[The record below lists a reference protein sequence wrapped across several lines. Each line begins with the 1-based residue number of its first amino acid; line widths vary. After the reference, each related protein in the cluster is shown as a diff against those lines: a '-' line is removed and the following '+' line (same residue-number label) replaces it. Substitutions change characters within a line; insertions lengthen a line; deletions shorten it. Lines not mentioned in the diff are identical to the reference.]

1 MAAGGASGLRG
12 REPRGTMR
20 AVSARARPAM
30 PTVLA
35 AVLVVSLVV
44 LRAPQATASGD
55 VGFGKSLLLGEV
67 SATPT
72 TLQFG
77 PDGRLYV
84 GEIDGAINAYTV
96 DRLDR
101 NRYRVTATETIGLV
115 ADIPNHDDDGTP
127 RPDVVG
133 RLVTGLLVVGTPAR
147 PVLYVS
153 SSDPRS
159 GGGAQG
165 DTDLDTNSGTITR
178 LRWDGSGWRRRDLV
192 RGLPRSEE
200 VHATNGLAL
209 ERSTHTLF
217 VAEGGNT
224 NMGAPSDA
232 FGGTPEYA
240 LSAAILAIDLSSLG
254 TAPYDVPTLDDP
266 TRPGSPDPR
275 DPFGGND
282 GLNQARIVPGG
293 PVQIYA
299 PGFRNP
305 YDLVIARNGELYG
318 TDNGANAGVGGLPPG
333 MGTPRCTNAP
343 AEGGI
348 AAADSLHLIEAG
360 NYGGHPDPTRANTS
374 NTFGG
379 QSPVPSGDPAQ
390 CDWLEPG
397 PPRGSL
403 ATFPESTNGI
413 AQYTAT
419 NFAGAMS
426 GDLLLTTLGDNL
438 VYRVELNPSGEAIVS
453 VTSLLSNVGKK
464 PLDVTTQGD
473 ASVFPGTIWV
483 ADHLAG
489 TIVVYEPNDYG
500 GTPGPCTGADDPA
513 LDDDADGFD
522 NADEV
527 DNGTDPCSAGDVP
540 ADVDG
545 DRTSDRNDP
554 DDDND
559 GLADTSD
566 PFALDA
572 TNGVGRDL
580 PVRLT
585 WDPGSGQQGGLAGTG
600 LTGLMT
606 NRADDYSS
614 LFESSGVTVGTATGT
629 LTVDEVP
636 GGTAHLAANSQEY
649 GFQMGLGVDPG
660 TPSFLLRTRIVEPF
674 AGGTPAAGQSMG
686 LTLGTGGQGDYA
698 ELSVTGAG
706 TVEFRVERG
715 DVTSTLRS
723 APVALPGPDAVDLS
737 LRVDPASGTVVPRYA
752 LVTGGT
758 VGPTQKLGGRTSLP
772 APWFAADA
780 VAIGIISTSHG
791 SGSTFPATWDFLRA
805 TAPAS
810 PRIPVTEGRPDR
822 GPGSERGPAIGS
834 WRARAPS
841 GLARAEVAFAR
852 VGDRFYLAWGGSAQQ
867 VYNPRRDRWRSLATP
882 PDDLDHIQS
891 VTLDGSVY
899 SIGGLRRV
907 SGRPKPSVG
916 SVWIYDPS
924 TDTFTSG
931 VPMPAGR
938 ERGAGGVA
946 VWRGRIYY
954 FGGLHD
960 GVATPWVDVYDPAA
974 PTDPWTSLPDMPRAR
989 DHFHAAVVGGRMYAI
1004 GGRQGDRL
1012 TPFGFNDAYGFATG
1026 TWTTGLAELPT
1037 PRGGY
1042 ASAVVQGRILI
1053 IGGEGAGLAYPTVEA
1068 YDPASDTW
1076 MTLADM
1082 PTARHGIQ
1090 AVRWHRRVFVAD
1102 GGALSGGGA
1111 PTDVT
1116 EVFTPPVFA
1125 TRERARST

>member
-1 MAAGGASGLRG
+1 MRG
-12 REPRGTMR
+12 RASVGV
-20 AVSARARPAM
+20 AIAAM
-30 PTVLA
+30 LA
-35 AVLVVSLVV
+35 ALGAVP
-44 LRAPQATASGD
+44 APVATATGD
-55 VGFGKSLLLGEV
+55 VGFGKSLLLGEL
-67 SATPT
+67 STTPT

-84 GEIDGAINAYTV
+84 GEVDGTIRVYAV
-96 DRLDR
+96 DRLGR
-101 NRYRVTATETIGLV
+101 NRYAVTATETITQV
-115 ADIPNHDDDGTP
+115 AEIPNHDDDGTR
-127 RPDVVG
+127 RPDITG
-133 RLVTGLLVVGTPAR
+133 RLVTGLLVGGSAAR

-159 GGGAQG
+159 GGGVQG
-165 DTDLDTNSGTITR
+165 DTGLDTNSGTITR
-178 LRWDGSGWRRRDLV
+178 LRWDGTGWRRRDLV

-200 VHATNGLAL
+200 VHAPNGLAL
-209 ERSTHTLF
+209 DRSTRTLF

-232 FGGTPEYA
+232 FGGLAEYA
-240 LSAAILAIDLSSLG
+240 LSGAILAIDLAALG
-254 TAPYDVPTLDDP
+254 EGPYDVPTLDDP
-266 TRPGSPDPR
+266 TRPGVADAG

-282 GLNQARIVPGG
+282 GLNQATIVPGG
-293 PVQIYA
+293 PVRVFA
-299 PGFRNP
+299 PGYRNP
-305 YDLVIARNGELYG
+305 YDLAIARNGALYA
-318 TDNGANAGVGGLPPG
+318 TDNGANAGVGGPPAG
-333 MGTPRCTNAP
+333 EGTPGCTNAP
-343 AEGGI
+343 IEGGVS
-348 AAADSLHLIEAG
+348 AADSLHLVEAG
-360 NYGGHPDPTRANTS
+360 DYGGHPDPTRASTS
-374 NTFGG
+374 NVFGG
-379 QSPVPSGDPAQ
+379 QSPVPSGDPVQ

-397 PPRGSL
+397 PARGSL
-403 ATFPESTNGI
+403 ATFPESTDGI

-438 VYRVELNPSGEAIVS
+438 VYRVELNPAGDGVLS

-464 PLDVTTQGD
+464 PLDVTAQGD
-473 ASVFPGTIWV
+473 TSVFPGTIWV

-500 GTPGPCTGADDPA
+500 GTPGPCTGTDDPA

-559 GLADTSD
+559 GLPDTSD
-566 PFALDA
+566 AFALDA
-572 TNGVGRDL
+572 ANGAGRDL

-600 LTGLMT
+600 LTGVMT
-606 NRADDYSS
+606 NGADDYSS
-614 LFESSGVTVGTATGT
+614 LFDPSGVTVGTATGT

-636 GGTAHLAANSQEY
+636 GGTAHLAANSQRY
-649 GFQMGLGVDPG
+649 GFQMGLDVGAG
-660 TPSFLLRTRIVEPF
+660 TPPFLLRTRIVEPF
-674 AGGTPAAGQSMG
+674 SGGAPSAGQSMG

-706 TVEFRVERG
+706 AIEFRVERG

-723 APVALPGPDAVDLS
+723 APVALPGPDAVDLT
-737 LRVDPASGTVVPRYA
+737 LRVDPVSGTVVPRYA

-772 APWFAADA
+772 SPWFADA

-805 TAPAS
+805 TALAS
-810 PRIPVTEGRPDR
+810 PRTPVTDR
-822 GPGSERGPAIGS
+822 AGALPGSEQGPALGS

-841 GLARAEVAFAR
+841 GLARAEVSFAR
-852 VGDRFYLAWGGSAQQ
+852 VGDRCYLAWGGAAQQ

-916 SVWIYDPS
+916 SVWIYDPA

-931 VPMPAGR
+931 VPMPEGR
-938 ERGAGGVA
+938 ERGAGGIA

-1012 TPFGFNDAYGFATG
+1012 TPFGFNDAYRFATG

-1076 MTLADM
+1076 MRLADM

-1090 AVRWHRRVFVAD
+1090 AVRWHGRVFVAD
-1102 GGALSGGGA
+1102 GGVMSGGGA

-1116 EVFTPPVFA
+1116 EVFTPPVFS